1 MFKIRERYMPEQ
13 QLLIS
18 EEQIITPLVEV
29 LDRVSPHSPYI
40 NQSSEPLSQ
49 TVSQSLDTL
58 FPEQKYEEKDIQKAK
73 DLLGEL
79 ADSFTPEQMKDVIA
93 ETKYLV
99 ETWLDDFER
108 EIFSGKTL
116 QELLHEK
123 GSL

>member
-1 MFKIRERYMPEQ
+1 MPEQ

-29 LDRVSPHSPYI
+29 LDRISPHSPNI
-40 NQSSEPLSQ
+40 NQSSEPLSL